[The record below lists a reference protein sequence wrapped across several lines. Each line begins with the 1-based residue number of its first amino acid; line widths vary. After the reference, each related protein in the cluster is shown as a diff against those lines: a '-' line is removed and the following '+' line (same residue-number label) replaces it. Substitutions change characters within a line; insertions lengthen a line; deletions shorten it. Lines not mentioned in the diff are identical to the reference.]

1 VANGKNPKTTG
12 EHIVAIYGYITGLRR
27 EISTMKNNHLKH
39 LHDDVE
45 GINKKVDR
53 LLFWLLGGLGAIIL
67 TLIGLFAN

>member
-27 EISTMKNNHLKH
+27 EITSMKNNHLQH

>member
-1 VANGKNPKTTG
+1 
-12 EHIVAIYGYITGLRR
+12 
-27 EISTMKNNHLKH
+27 MKNNHLKH